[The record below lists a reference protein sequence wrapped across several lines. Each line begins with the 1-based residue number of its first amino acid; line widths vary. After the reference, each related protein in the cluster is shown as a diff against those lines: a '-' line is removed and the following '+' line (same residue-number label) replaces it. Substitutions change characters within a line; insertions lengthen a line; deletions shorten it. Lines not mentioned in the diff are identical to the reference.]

1 MASPIRSGSSTQRQS
16 PNGSP
21 SSSSRRSST
30 TSLSSSPKWVNPCR
44 LPTHPIDPDK
54 DFAGAPPVPVQ
65 ELLHNV
71 MSRAKVARNH
81 GQRVKEIFVSEIFF
95 IFFVDYLS
103 VIFIKA
109 IIVVK
114 NLC

>member
-21 SSSSRRSST
+21 SSSSRRSSAT
-30 TSLSSSPKWVNPCR
+30 LSSSPKWVNPCR

-95 IFFVDYLS
+95 ILFVDYLS
-103 VIFIKA
+103 VIIIK
-109 IIVVK
+109 
-114 NLC
+114 